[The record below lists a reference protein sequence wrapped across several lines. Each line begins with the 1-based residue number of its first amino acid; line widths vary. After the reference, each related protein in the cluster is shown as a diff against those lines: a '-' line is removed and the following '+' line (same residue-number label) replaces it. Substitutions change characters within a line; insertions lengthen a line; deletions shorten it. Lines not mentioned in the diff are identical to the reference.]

1 MCLVVVFLHCI
12 LLSSYRFRERSTQ
25 AVRCSEPAFKPRTL
39 LSAQGT
45 KSIAKFVLGCHS
57 NLSFS
62 AHEGWTLFEEVVLR
76 STSLHED
83 LFLPSWAIGLPHVWW
98 GGKAIHFFCVLLSAW
113 GPEELSQSS
122 SFYQA
127 FPLPTSVTPTSHS
140 KSTNTLHWK
149 QREDALSEMLG
160 ASELRGGTIKT

>member
-1 MCLVVVFLHCI
+1 M
-12 LLSSYRFRERSTQ
+12 
-25 AVRCSEPAFKPRTL
+25 
-39 LSAQGT
+39 
-45 KSIAKFVLGCHS
+45 
-57 NLSFS
+57 
-62 AHEGWTLFEEVVLR
+62 W
-76 STSLHED
+76 
-83 LFLPSWAIGLPHVWW
+83 
-98 GGKAIHFFCVLLSAW
+98 GKAIHFFCVLLSAR

-160 ASELRGGTIKT
+160 ASELRGEKLRLRIIEYTV